1 MVLGNSIYSS
11 AQAPR
16 VIDSIQYL
24 VIEVLDFL
32 FLGGYVESYVYQYLS
47 FWCNAK

>member
-1 MVLGNSIYSS
+1 MVSGNSTYSS

-16 VIDSIQYL
+16 VIDNIQYL

-32 FLGGYVESYVYQYLS
+32 FLGGYIESYIYQYLS
-47 FWCNAK
+47 FWCHAK